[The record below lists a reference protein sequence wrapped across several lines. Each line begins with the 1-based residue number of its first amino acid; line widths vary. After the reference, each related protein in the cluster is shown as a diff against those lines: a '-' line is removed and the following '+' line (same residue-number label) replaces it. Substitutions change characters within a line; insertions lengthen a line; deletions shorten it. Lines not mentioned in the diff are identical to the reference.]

1 MQIYKADI
9 LLIIEICL
17 HLQML
22 VKAHG
27 SELQNEKISVKPGCV
42 ASVTEWLMNHMY
54 QIWKVHGLQTYS
66 LMITSLWNWLLSY
79 ECQFVDTNIAN
90 IQM

>member
-42 ASVTEWLMNHMY
+42 ASVTE
-54 QIWKVHGLQTYS
+54 
-66 LMITSLWNWLLSY
+66 
-79 ECQFVDTNIAN
+79 
-90 IQM
+90 